1 MIKHQGLAQLA
12 DTVNTSHYPVR
23 RRGQKRQLN
32 PNWVGIAWL
41 EAEALEDTEILQT
54 IEPDARTSAYK
65 MGEGLAV
72 QHSRRAAEM
81 ADESVRERPL
91 YVRPMFQVFND
102 TDERVIVHHG
112 TRVRADKSCAD
123 CYDFQYPGRDCP
135 RHPVKR
141 LIRGGPPGYPAYW
154 EEVAATRPPG
164 PIHTCAVAGRG
175 DCAACADQVRPVTA
189 YASQTIDEAI
199 NAEPREGMRLSDEL
213 RQRLFEQAEIV
224 EADHWRDLVRQY
236 ERILN
241 QQMLRGLHEIRPAP
255 AEEEERDV
263 VVESVDQEGRPLRIT
278 LHVDNRASYQIEQ
291 QQGRLRGY
299 WTPEAG

>member
-141 LIRGGPPGYPAYW
+141 LARNHLNEAVYW
-154 EEVAATRPPG
+154 EERGAARPAQPVAYYSVSDVIEASVHAAAASLPDEQ
-164 PIHTCAVAGRG
+164 IEVDLRG
-175 DCAACADQVRPVTA
+175 IQEDL
-189 YASQTIDEAI
+189 
-199 NAEPREGMRLSDEL
+199 PREGMQLPDEMWRNL
-213 RQRLFEQAEIV
+213 V
-224 EADHWRDLVRQY
+224 EAYTRMQSARQ
-236 ERILN
+236 
-241 QQMLRGLHEIRPAP
+241 
-255 AEEEERDV
+255 AEEEPGV
-263 VVESVDQEGRPLRIT
+263 AVESVDQEGRPSRIT
-278 LHVDNRASYQIEQ
+278 WRVEAENERNAQRR
-291 QQGRLRGY
+291 RLRGY
-299 WTPEAG
+299 WTEG